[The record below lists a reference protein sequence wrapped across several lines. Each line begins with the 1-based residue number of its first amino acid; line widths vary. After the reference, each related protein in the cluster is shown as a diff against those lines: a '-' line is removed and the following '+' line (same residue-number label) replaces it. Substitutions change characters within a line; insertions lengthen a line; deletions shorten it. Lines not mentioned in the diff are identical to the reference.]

1 MTEKKDAGSMLRKM
15 VRFVANPTTD
25 WSALNTGNGD
35 TDSQTANR
43 EELRAM
49 VERKRRNEFVRKRE
63 FDMLRRVR
71 REGLSPEQAAAIDR
85 ASRLDENDARSSQPP
100 GSGTRDGVKDK
111 IDAIEQ
117 QMVGS
122 GGRNAAARERPPPVD
137 GDATVPMALL
147 RDDKAADG
155 ATAAKDSNLLDAPEL
170 AAKPAATDKPP
181 AELEVNEVVHDAEL
195 DEVVIA
201 FANADFNAAEA
212 ALADLTGAGGVRE
225 GHLDTWLTRF
235 DLYRATGQLPKF
247 EALAVDFA
255 HAFGQSAPQW
265 ISLPELVADAAQQ
278 QPRSAAGPAE
288 IGWVS
293 PPVLDADAVAQLES
307 QTMQLP
313 MPWVLDWRAIAK
325 VQVDGASRLTEL
337 IKRWSTQ
344 ELKMRW
350 LAAEKL
356 LQVLAE
362 ASPTGARDVDPSY
375 WLVRM
380 ETLRL
385 ADRIDQFDE
394 VAIDYCVTFEVSPPS
409 WERSRCSVRFST
421 TAHSTRAAPM
431 SIVGESVTSFMDST
445 HGDEES
451 PATRHVVEVATLQL
465 SGQLVGDIRTQL
477 GEMDARIGHATVVR
491 VACTT
496 LIRADFIA
504 AGDLLNW
511 VIAKRNEGR
520 HVTFADC
527 HRLVAN
533 FFGAMGI
540 IEHAR
545 VQTLQA

>member
-25 WSALNTGNGD
+25 WSALSTGNGD
-35 TDSQTANR
+35 TDSQSANR

-100 GSGTRDGVKDK
+100 GTGTRDGVKDK

-117 QMVGS
+117 QMVG
-122 GGRNAAARERPPPVD
+122 GAGRNTTARERPPVVD

-147 RDDKAADG
+147 RDDKAAEG
-155 ATAAKDSNLLDAPEL
+155 AAAAKDAHTLDAPEL
-170 AAKPAATDKPP
+170 RSAPAVPKPAAD
-181 AELEVNEVVHDAEL
+181 LEVNEVVHDAEL

-201 FANADFNAAEA
+201 FANADFNAAET
-212 ALADLTGAGGVRE
+212 ALADLTGAGGARE
-225 GHLDTWLTRF
+225 THLDTWLTRF
-235 DLYRATGQLPKF
+235 DLYRATGQQPKF
-247 EALAVDFA
+247 EALAVEFA

-265 ISLPELVADAAQQ
+265 ISLPQLVADAAQH

-293 PPVLDADAVAQLES
+293 PPVLDADGVAQLES

-350 LAAEKL
+350 LAAERL

-380 ETLRL
+380 EALRL

-421 TAHSTRAAPM
+421 TAHSTRSAPM
-431 SIVGESVTSFMDST
+431 SMVGESVTSFMDST
-445 HGDEES
+445 HGDDDAS

-520 HVTFADC
+520 NVTFADC